1 METSGDAVEDA
12 RLRQL
17 AWPIAG
23 ATALGTLTAL
33 TTAAA
38 TAGLAAYLAGGL
50 QGIGESLGSNS
61 WLARPWTVF
70 AFTLA
75 TLLLS
80 VANTLV
86 REYLTTTW
94 EAARRA
100 DLVDAYA
107 GATFSAQASYSAAEL
122 TVGSE
127 QVAAASTTIG
137 ALIGLINSAVATA
150 IFLGAA
156 LIASWQIAVVALLL
170 GGGLV
175 SGLRLVSLRTRK
187 LVRRSAAMSVE
198 IGESL
203 GSMAESSRE
212 LHALDRWG
220 GAIQR
225 TKKQVDEV
233 RHLRF
238 TSRSL
243 ATMVGP
249 FFLFGTGLVGLSVG
263 WINQRG
269 PGVDVPSLAAAGL
282 LLIRGLGAA
291 QSCQTL
297 YQQFNDSVPYVD
309 RVLGLI
315 AKLRGLQRQGH
326 GHLAGGMPTLR
337 LNAVTLSH
345 GNDEVVHGVTQTF
358 DGVGGIAIVGE
369 SGSGK
374 STTLSALAGLIVP
387 TAGRVELSGSSLN
400 DLDRRELSQ
409 RVGLLPQ
416 DPKLLQASLRHNLLR
431 ADREVTDH
439 ELLTLLA
446 QLRLDVTVAGFS
458 DGLNTKMGRNQE
470 GLSGGE
476 LQRIGLARLILNGP
490 EVWLLDEP
498 TSALDRANSEVV
510 TRQIIEAMSTRLVIL
525 VTHRP
530 ELLSHCKE
538 VVLMSDG
545 RVVDSGALQDVIER
559 QEFVASMLGQ
569 EYVIGG
575 EQE

>member
-1 METSGDAVEDA
+1 MV
-12 RLRQL
+12 
-17 AWPIAG
+17 W
-23 ATALGTLTAL
+23 
-33 TTAAA
+33 
-38 TAGLAAYLAGGL
+38 
-50 QGIGESLGSNS
+50 
-61 WLARPWTVF
+61 
-70 AFTLA
+70 
-75 TLLLS
+75 
-80 VANTLV
+80 
-86 REYLTTTW
+86 
-94 EAARRA
+94 
-100 DLVDAYA
+100 
-107 GATFSAQASYSAAEL
+107 
-122 TVGSE
+122 
-127 QVAAASTTIG
+127 G
-137 ALIGLINSAVATA
+137 ALP
-150 IFLGAA
+150 
-156 LIASWQIAVVALLL
+156 
-170 GGGLV
+170 
-175 SGLRLVSLRTRK
+175 
-187 LVRRSAAMSVE
+187 
-198 IGESL
+198 
-203 GSMAESSRE
+203 SSE
-212 LHALDRWG
+212 
-220 GAIQR
+220 
-225 TKKQVDEV
+225 
-233 RHLRF
+233 
-238 TSRSL
+238 
-243 ATMVGP
+243 
-249 FFLFGTGLVGLSVG
+249 
-263 WINQRG
+263 
-269 PGVDVPSLAAAGL
+269 
-282 LLIRGLGAA
+282 
-291 QSCQTL
+291 
-297 YQQFNDSVPYVD
+297 
-309 RVLGLI
+309 
-315 AKLRGLQRQGH
+315 
-326 GHLAGGMPTLR
+326 
-337 LNAVTLSH
+337 
-345 GNDEVVHGVTQTF
+345 
-358 DGVGGIAIVGE
+358 
-369 SGSGK
+369 SGK